1 MNVYWEWNMI
11 FTFILETKTLSM
23 CVCML
28 SHFSCVRLSATL
40 RTIACQAPLSMGL
53 SRQEYWS
60 GLLCPP
66 KDLPDPGIQPG
77 LFTSLAGGFFT
88 ASATWGFP
96 KHCAHYHNKLWH
108 TNVLSSQSINKYF
121 WVSAMVGR
129 LEKHGY
135 QNLCRDKASI
145 H

>member
-1 MNVYWEWNMI
+1 MNTHWEWKMI
-11 FTFILETKTLSM
+11 FSFILETKTPCM
-23 CVCML
+23 HVCLL
-28 SHFSCVRLSATL
+28 SHFSCVRLSVTL
-40 RTIACQAPLSMGL
+40 QTIARQALLSVGV

-66 KDLPDPGIQPG
+66 RDPPDPDIQQC
-77 LFTSLAGGFFT
+77 LFTALADGFFT

-96 KHCAHYHNKLWH
+96 KHCEHYHNKLWH
-108 TNVLSSQSINKYF
+108 ASSLSSQSINSNF
-121 WVSAMVGR
+121 WVSTMVGR

-135 QNLCRDKASI
+135 QNLWRDKASI